1 MIKVYF
7 ESKTHAELV
16 AIFNDE
22 ATYLYCVDKLEKMA
36 KSYGMIV
43 TETIDEEN
51 DINDL
56 NDYR

>member
-7 ESKTHAELV
+7 ESNSHAELV

-51 DINDL
+51 DIINL
-56 NDYR
+56 N